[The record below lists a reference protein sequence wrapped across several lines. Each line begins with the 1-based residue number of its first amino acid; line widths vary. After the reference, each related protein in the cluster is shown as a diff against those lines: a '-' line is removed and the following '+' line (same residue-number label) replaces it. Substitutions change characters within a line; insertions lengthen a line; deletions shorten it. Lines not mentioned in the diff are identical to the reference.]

1 VPTDNT
7 NAGVAYRQ
15 LIMDQLTEERS
26 RKSSLES
33 RGVAVIT
40 TSGTLA
46 TLLFALTAGLTAA
59 ARFRLP
65 TDARPPLLLALVA
78 FVVAGICGL
87 VTNLPLIYREPTP
100 QGLAKLVDTRY
111 WTADATVGELRVAEA
126 QITALSAARIANNLK
141 VRLLIGA
148 AGSELL
154 AISFLSWAV
163 ATILYSR

>member
-1 VPTDNT
+1 VPTDNA

-15 LIMDQLTEERS
+15 LIADQLTEERS
-26 RKSSLES
+26 RKSSLEA

-65 TDARPPLLLALVA
+65 ADARLPLLLALVA
-78 FVVAGICGL
+78 FVVAGMCGL
-87 VTNLPLIYREPTP
+87 VTNLPLIYREPTS
-100 QGLAKLVDTRY
+100 QGLAKLVDARY

-126 QITALSAARIANNLK
+126 QVTALSAARMANNFK
-141 VRLLIGA
+141 MRLLIGA
-148 AGSELL
+148 AGAELL
-154 AISFLSWAV
+154 AITFLSWAA